1 MVTERS
7 VLRREPP
14 GDLAAERDRI
24 KQLVAGCSL
33 ETSSRTPSDIDAYRD
48 QIAAGSDVYVNHFP
62 GETYHQVIAVAARLR
77 RAGFNPVPHVGAR
90 NFVGFTQARD
100 CIERL
105 AGEAEVRQVL
115 VIAGDLAHAMGPYA
129 SSLALLE
136 TGLFQRHGIRRI
148 GVAGYP
154 EAHGRI
160 GATEIWNALAA
171 KQALA
176 RQAGLEMHIV
186 TQFCFEAVA
195 IRTWI
200 GAVRARAI
208 DLPIRIGLAGPASL
222 RTLLKFALRCGVGA
236 SLRAL
241 GSDAASIAHLLTQ
254 SGPEAVVRALAA
266 APESRAEIAGLH
278 FFPFGGVAQTSA
290 WIRAVAA
297 GRLDIEPA
305 REGFRVRLL
314 E

>member
-1 MVTERS
+1 MVTEPS

-14 GDLAAERDRI
+14 DDLAAERDRI
-24 KQLVAGCSL
+24 RALVAGCSL
-33 ETSSRTPSDIDAYRD
+33 ETSTRSPSDVDAYRD
-48 QIAAGSDVYVNHFP
+48 RIAAGTDVYVNHFP
-62 GETYHQVIAVAARLR
+62 GETYHQVIAIAARLR

-115 VIAGDLAHAMGPYA
+115 VIAGDLGHAMGPYA

-136 TGLFQRHGIRRI
+136 TGLFQRYGIRRI

-160 GATEIWNALAA
+160 GATEIWSALMA
-171 KQALA
+171 KHALA
-176 RQAGLEMHIV
+176 RQAGLELQIV
-186 TQFCFEAVA
+186 TQFCFEAAA
-195 IRTWI
+195 IEAWI
-200 GAVRARAI
+200 SEVRARGI

-222 RTLLKFALRCGVGA
+222 RTLFKFALRCGVGA

-241 GSDAASIAHLLTQ
+241 GSDAASIAHLLTE
-254 SGPEAVVRALAA
+254 SGPEAVVRALAD
-266 APESRAEIAGLH
+266 APESSREIAALH

-290 WIRAVAA
+290 WIRAVAE
-297 GRLDIEPA
+297 GRFDIEPA
-305 REGFRVRLL
+305 SEGFRVRPKA
-314 E
+314 

>member
-1 MVTERS
+1 MPTEHS
-7 VLRREPP
+7 ALRREPP
-14 GDLAAERDRI
+14 SDLAAERDRI
-24 KQLVAGCSL
+24 RALVAGCSL
-33 ETSSRTPSDIDAYRD
+33 ETSTRTPSDIDAYRD
-48 QIAAGSDVYVNHFP
+48 QIGAGTDVYVNHFP

-77 RAGFNPVPHVGAR
+77 RAGFKPVPHVGAR

-105 AGEAEVRQVL
+105 AGEAGVRQVL
-115 VIAGDLAHAMGPYA
+115 VIAGDLGHAMGPYA

-160 GATEIWNALAA
+160 GSAEIWNALAA
-171 KQALA
+171 KQALV

-200 GAVRARAI
+200 GAVRARGI

-236 SLRAL
+236 SVRAL

-266 APESRAEIAGLH
+266 APESQAEIAGLH
-278 FFPFGGVAQTSA
+278 LFPFGGVAQTSA

-297 GRLDIEPA
+297 GRLDIEPV